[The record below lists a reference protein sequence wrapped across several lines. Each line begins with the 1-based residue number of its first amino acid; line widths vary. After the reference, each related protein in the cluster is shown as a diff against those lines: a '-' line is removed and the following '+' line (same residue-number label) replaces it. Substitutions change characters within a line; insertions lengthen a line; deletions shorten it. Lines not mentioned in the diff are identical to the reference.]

1 MVSALDE
8 GIGNI
13 TKTLKSMKMD
23 KNTIIVFTTDNGG
36 QIKYGGNNYPLRDD
50 FKNCILCIL

>member
-50 FKNCILCIL
+50 FKNCI